1 MDHLEIIKLFASF
14 GMPGLALFVLWY
26 WVSKGVFKD
35 ARALGYA
42 VAGVLALALGS
53 IIYSQIHPQPDNSQ
67 IHPQPDNVWPDRRI
81 VHLDHS
87 ASTHVVNVMAGDTL
101 KLRSGPGTA
110 SNTIA
115 EIPADGGGIAAFYLD
130 IVWDG
135 DTFWYPVKWQGKRG
149 YVGRRYL
156 AGL

>member
-1 MDHLEIIKLFASF
+1 MDHIAVEIVKLFASF

-35 ARALGYA
+35 AHALGYA

-53 IIYSQIHPQPDNSQ
+53 IIYSRIHQPD
-67 IHPQPDNVWPDRRI
+67 DGWPDRRTPA
-81 VHLDHS
+81 HLDNFVD
-87 ASTHVVNVMAGDTL
+87 AHVVNVMAGDTL

-110 SNTIA
+110 SNIIA
-115 EIPADGGGIAAFYLD
+115 EIPADGGGVVAFDLD
-130 IVWDG
+130 MVRDG
-135 DTFWYPVKWQGKRG
+135 DTWWCPVKWQGHRG

-156 AGL
+156 AGF